1 MTTDTALEDVV
12 FASRKFREVLDT
24 ARKLT
29 IRSEFNTVA
38 WDEDV
43 SSIDWG
49 FALLYASAMTTSR
62 SERSQSAILRIAT
75 ACMLSSDAADAHK
88 AASAALLERSGNHMA
103 VELAESRNR
112 LPADAWLRLPG
123 AMRMEVVRSR
133 IDYSVGLSDGRV
145 LPVNPFQGR
154 FWEAVQTNDWLS
166 VSAPTSAGK
175 SRIIREHFLEIARQ
189 TGPFTLVYLVPT
201 RALIEEVSS
210 DLRREVPSHVDVFTM
225 PWDPDLAKSARTVL
239 VVTQERLHLVL
250 ELYPSLGVDLL
261 FVDEAQSLAGDA
273 RGVLLQHAIE
283 RTVRRNPETQ
293 VLFAS
298 PLSSNPELLIE
309 DAPTGRRAHA
319 FVSET
324 VTVNQNILWVE
335 HIDRKPQRRSV
346 SLVSDGNSQKVG
358 ELVLAQR
365 ATTVPMRIALV
376 AHALAGDTPGNVVYV
391 NGPSEAEK
399 VAKAVFEQLPPLAE
413 VDTDIDNLRDLIRT
427 AVHSKYLLADVLTR
441 RVAFHYGNMPL
452 VIRAE
457 IERLFGEGKIHYLI
471 CTSTLL
477 EGVNLPCRTI
487 FMRNPQKG
495 SGNPL
500 REGDFWN
507 LAGRAGRWGKEFEG
521 NVVCIDTDDERL
533 WPNLPRVRKRS
544 QITRAVSTGLEDA
557 SGLLAFARSVDEVYD
572 DSAAESLFAYLCS
585 RYLSGDPIQALLER
599 GLLDSERNEI
609 ESAVL
614 LAATELSIPV
624 DIVTRHAGIAPVS
637 MERLLHSFRRSGKTP
652 AELELPLPEEPDARP
667 RFQEALVRIGATMTH
682 VFGAARSGE
691 DRRKW
696 QLANLIV
703 NWMKGMPLARLIDQ
717 RLATNASLTSAVAIR
732 DVMRDIESIAR
743 FHAPKYLACYADVL
757 GVYSSELGLE
767 VASRPDYAMMLEL
780 GVSRTSEVVLMSLGL
795 SRTATVALS
804 DFIGVDEWSRAEAM
818 EWLVAQN
825 LDGLGVPVLLQREIG
840 AVLEVA
846 TRRSETIQPLSP
858 NDV

>member
-1 MTTDTALEDVV
+1 MTTGTALEEIV
-12 FASRKFREVLDT
+12 FASHKFRDVLAA

-29 IRSEFNTVA
+29 VRSEFATVE
-38 WDEDV
+38 WDEEAP
-43 SSIDWG
+43 SIDWG
-49 FALLYASAMTTSR
+49 FALLYGSAITSAQ
-62 SERSQSAILRIAT
+62 SERAQSAVLRIAT
-75 ACMLSSDAADAHK
+75 ACMLSSDAEDAHK
-88 AASAALLERSGNHMA
+88 AAAAALLERSGNHMA
-103 VELAESRNR
+103 VELAESRDR
-112 LPADAWLRLPG
+112 LPADAWGRLPG
-123 AMRMEVVRSR
+123 ALRMEVVRSR
-133 IDYSVGLSDGRV
+133 IDYSVRLSDGRV
-145 LPVNPFQGR
+145 LPVNPFQGK
-154 FWEAVQTNDWLS
+154 FWEAVETNDWLS

-175 SRIIREHFLEIARQ
+175 SRIIREHFLEVTRQ
-189 TGPFTLVYLVPT
+189 AGPFTLVYLVPT
-201 RALIEEVSS
+201 RALIEEVSR
-210 DLRREVPSHVDVFTM
+210 DLRREVPSDVGVFTM
-225 PWDPDLAKSARTVL
+225 PWDPDLSESSRTVL

-250 ELYPSLGVDLL
+250 ELLPSLSVDLL

-273 RGVLLQHAIE
+273 RGVLLQHVIE
-283 RTVRRNPETQ
+283 RTIRRSPEAQ

-298 PLSSNPELLIE
+298 PLSSNPELLVE
-309 DAPTGRRAHA
+309 DAPSNRRSDS

-324 VTVNQNILWVE
+324 VTVNQNLVWIE
-335 HIDRKPQRRSV
+335 HVNRKPQRRSV
-346 SLVSDGNSQKVG
+346 SLVSDGNSHRVG

-376 AHALAGDTPGNVVYV
+376 AHALAGNTPGNVIYV

-399 VAKAVFEQLPPLAE
+399 VAKAVFEQLPALAE
-413 VDTDIDNLRDLIRT
+413 ADTEIDDLRDLIKT
-427 AVHSKYLLADVLTR
+427 AVHSKYLLADVLAR

-452 VIRAE
+452 VVRTE

-495 SGNPL
+495 TGRPL

-521 NVVCIDTDDERL
+521 NIVCIDADADGL

-544 QITRAVSTGLEDA
+544 QITRAVSTGLDD
-557 SGLLAFARSVDEVYD
+557 STGLLAFVRSVDEVHD

-585 RYLSGDPIQALLER
+585 RHLAGGSIQALLDRVPLE
-599 GLLDSERNEI
+599 SERSEI
-609 ESAVL
+609 ESAVTR
-614 LAATELSIPV
+614 AAADLRIPV
-624 DIVTRHAGIAPVS
+624 EIVTRHTGIAPVS
-637 MERLLHSFRRSGKTP
+637 MERLLDSFRRSGKTP
-652 AELELPLPEEPDARP
+652 ADLELPLPEEPDARA
-667 RFQEALVRIGATMTH
+667 RFQESLVRIGATMTN
-682 VFGAARSGE
+682 VFGAPRSGD

-717 RLATNASLTSAVAIR
+717 RLAFNKSLTSAVAIR

-743 FHAPKYLACYADVL
+743 FHAPKYLACYADL
-757 GVYSSELGLE
+757 LEVYSAELGLE
-767 VASRPDYAMMLEL
+767 TGARRDYAMMLEL

-804 DFIGVDEWSRAEAM
+804 DFVGVDEWSRTEALA
-818 EWLVAQN
+818 WLAAQN

-840 AVLEVA
+840 DVLEVA
-846 TRRSETIQPLSP
+846 TRRAETQSET
-858 NDV
+858 D